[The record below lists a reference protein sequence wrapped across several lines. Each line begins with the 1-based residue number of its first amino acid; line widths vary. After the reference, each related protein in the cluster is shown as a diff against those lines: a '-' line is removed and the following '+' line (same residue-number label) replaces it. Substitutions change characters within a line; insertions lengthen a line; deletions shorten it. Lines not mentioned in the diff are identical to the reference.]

1 MPGVVSV
8 GARAFLDKEQTDAE
22 FLAICVG
29 LFAEL
34 DDGRRVDVD
43 PSYVRTRRP
52 RRGLGA
58 VWVQFDGDVAELPG
72 FDAELAARDP
82 YQAEVQALES
92 SYRLQRKDIEDS
104 VRRQLLHGGAPV
116 RWGAHA
122 SERDVEQDRLARERG
137 AGHIWSNLVR
147 ALATE
152 GIDATPEV
160 FRSVPFRM
168 EFDAELV
175 AELER

>member
-1 MPGVVSV
+1 MSAVVSV
-8 GARAFLDKEQTDAE
+8 GARAFLDKDETNAE
-22 FLAICVG
+22 LVAVRVG

-43 PSYVRTRRP
+43 PSYVRKRGP

-82 YQAEVQALES
+82 YAAEVQALGS
-92 SYRLQRKDIEDS
+92 SYRLQPKDIEDS
-104 VRRQLLHGGAPV
+104 VRQQLRQDGPPV
-116 RWGAHA
+116 RWGLHA
-122 SERDVEQDRLARERG
+122 SERDVEQDRLARERH
-137 AGHIWSNLVR
+137 AGYIWSNLVR
-147 ALATE
+147 ALETE
-152 GIDATPEV
+152 GIDATPEL